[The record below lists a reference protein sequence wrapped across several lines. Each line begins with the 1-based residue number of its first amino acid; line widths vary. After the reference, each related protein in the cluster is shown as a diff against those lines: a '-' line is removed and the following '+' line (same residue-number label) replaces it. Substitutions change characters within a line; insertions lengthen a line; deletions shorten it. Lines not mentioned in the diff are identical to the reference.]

1 MSNNTML
8 YVALGVGSAL
18 IASSVAAGFMFKDK
32 LGGGDS
38 SGGGVE
44 DEDIVSTGESGV
56 DVDVGP
62 AVSGLDGTRL
72 ITVGENS
79 MVVVGSSCS
88 NGRVAFR
95 EQDGSKWVWRLTRIS
110 SFNGK
115 DVYTIESD
123 YKNFDRSCDE
133 RWLTAP
139 AGCGGPPFVAKR
151 RSGPSQSWMI
161 YSSGGGYQIRSL
173 SCIQGRRANTYL
185 MASGSDKDM
194 KPKFSSGSG
203 SAFTISDVVSS
214 DVQ

>member
-8 YVALGVGSAL
+8 FVALGVGAAL
-18 IASSVAAGFMFKDK
+18 ISSSVAAGVMFKDT
-32 LGGGDS
+32 LGGGGGS
-38 SGGGVE
+38 SATTGV
-44 DEDIVSTGESGV
+44 IVSEV
-56 DVDVGP
+56 DTVE
-62 AVSGLDGTRL
+62 AVSDNLDGARL

-79 MVVVGSSCS
+79 MVVEGGSCS
-88 NGRVAFR
+88 NGRVVFR
-95 EQDGSKWVWRLTRIS
+95 EQDGSKWVWRLSRIQGADV
-110 SFNGK
+110 NGK
-115 DVYTIESD
+115 PVYTIESD
-123 YKNFDRSCDE
+123 YKNFDRTCDE

-139 AGCGGPPFVAKR
+139 TGCGGPPFLAKR

-173 SCIQGRRANTYL
+173 SCIQGRRSNTYL

-203 SAFTISDVVSS
+203 SAFTISNVVSS